1 MAEKPRGLMRN
12 PILHTFVNLKGNQR
26 VCLWTEPLF
35 GIPHNLFIPLAA
47 VYMAALGMSPFMI
60 GLVTTVSLVGQTLAS
75 AIAGIMTDKLGRRGA
90 TAVFDLFAWIIP
102 SIIWATASGPWSFL
116 IAAFSN
122 GCWRVTETSWGLLM
136 TEDYPP
142 EGIIHLYAITNIAG
156 LVAGFVSPLA
166 YLLVREVTLVTAVR
180 WLYAVMAVTM
190 SVKTLLIFLYTK
202 ETSVGLRQMKENK
215 GVSVFSRMLESRVV
229 LRRMFRSRHIMLMV
243 TLVACFM
250 LIRSVN
256 DNFLPLLLT
265 EKLGIAGENLSL
277 FSTVRTLVMLLFYFV
292 LVPRLD
298 VRRFLRPMTL
308 SMILLIIADIIF
320 FALSR
325 AMMGMIIFNVL
336 MEAAA
341 LSMMTP
347 MLSSLRMQVLEREE
361 RARMFSFTTMLALLV
376 TAPFGAV
383 TGWLSQVNRS
393 LPMLLNVGLALLSV
407 IVCLRLDRELRD
419 KDIL

>member
-60 GLVTTVSLVGQTLAS
+60 GLATTVSLVGQTLAS

-166 YLLVREVTLVTAVR
+166 YLLVR
-180 WLYAVMAVTM
+180 
-190 SVKTLLIFLYTK
+190 
-202 ETSVGLRQMKENK
+202 G
-215 GVSVFSRMLESRVV
+215 
-229 LRRMFRSRHIMLMV
+229 
-243 TLVACFM
+243 
-250 LIRSVN
+250 
-256 DNFLPLLLT
+256 
-265 EKLGIAGENLSL
+265 
-277 FSTVRTLVMLLFYFV
+277 
-292 LVPRLD
+292 
-298 VRRFLRPMTL
+298 
-308 SMILLIIADIIF
+308 
-320 FALSR
+320 
-325 AMMGMIIFNVL
+325 
-336 MEAAA
+336 
-341 LSMMTP
+341 
-347 MLSSLRMQVLEREE
+347 
-361 RARMFSFTTMLALLV
+361 
-376 TAPFGAV
+376 
-383 TGWLSQVNRS
+383 
-393 LPMLLNVGLALLSV
+393 
-407 IVCLRLDRELRD
+407 
-419 KDIL
+419 